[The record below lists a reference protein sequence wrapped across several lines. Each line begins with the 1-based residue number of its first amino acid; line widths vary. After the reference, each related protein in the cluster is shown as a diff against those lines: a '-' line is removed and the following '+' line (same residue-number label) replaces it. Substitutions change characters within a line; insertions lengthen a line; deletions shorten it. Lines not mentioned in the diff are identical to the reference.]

1 MRARRVFVLGVTG
14 GMGSGKST
22 VCRILRDQFGAH
34 LFLADEVAKR
44 LMMEDVSL
52 REDVQKRFGR
62 DVYAP
67 DGTLQRATLAGRVFG
82 DPSAVRDLNALVHP
96 RVFAAGQQFRE
107 DAACAGAPFVVHEA
121 ALLLQAGGAKRVDA
135 VLVVDAPEE
144 VRIQRAV
151 LRDGSSEAAVRA
163 RLVHQWTSDQLRA
176 HADYIIENVGSE
188 ADLRAATEKFYA
200 TWLVPRLKEYS

>member
-1 MRARRVFVLGVTG
+1 MSAPRVFVLGVTG

-22 VCRILRDQFGAH
+22 VCRHLCETYGAH
-34 LFLADEVAKR
+34 LFHADEVAKR
-44 LMMEDVSL
+44 LMAEDLSL
-52 REDVQKRFGR
+52 RDEVQQRFGR

-82 DPSAVRDLNALVHP
+82 DPNAVHDLNALVHP

-107 DAACAGAPFVVHEA
+107 EAARAGAPFVVHEA
-121 ALLLQAGGAKRVDA
+121 ALLLQAGGAAHVDA

-151 LRDGSSEAAVRA
+151 LRDGGSEAAVRA
-163 RLVHQWTSDQLRA
+163 RLAHQWTSAQLRA
-176 HADYIIENVGSE
+176 HADYIIENTGDV
-188 ADLRAATEKFYA
+188 ADLRVATEVFFT
-200 TWLVPRLKEYS
+200 TWLAPRLKEYS